1 MSKRVYPSDV
11 YEQAKSVLDAWCQTD
26 DQLTFGQLNA
36 GALTMD
42 VNRARA
48 IDESLT
54 NLENKL
60 TDLRNQRDEVNLIL
74 WDKVKRVRA
83 GFRASFGDDS
93 SQFEMV
99 GGTRTSD
106 RKPRTRKAP
115 ALQPD
120 VLQSE

>member
-26 DQLTFGQLNA
+26 DQLAFGQLNA

-48 IDESLT
+48 INESLT

-74 WDKVKRVRA
+74 WDKVKRTRA

-106 RKPRTRKAP
+106 RKPHTRKAP
-115 ALQPD
+115 ASQPD
-120 VLQSE
+120 VLPGE